1 MTPSKDRVGKPLIQT
16 NCDSGILLHHAFMNG
31 DVIAC
36 RTIRR
41 AEQSLTRL
49 AILPP
54 RSVPVPLLGGL
65 QGRLVVRFSS
75 AETRDFRMVMFK
87 GRNLH

>member
-1 MTPSKDRVGKPLIQT
+1 
-16 NCDSGILLHHAFMNG
+16 MNG

-36 RTIRR
+36 RTMRR

-49 AILPP
+49 PILPP
-54 RSVPVPLLGGL
+54 QSIPVPLSGGL

-75 AETRDFRMVMFK
+75 AEARDFRMVMFK
-87 GRNLH
+87 GCNLH